1 MPGCAGARGSL
12 RAGYPGLVPQPAVDV
27 AWRPQISRFS
37 SWERGAALPGVARPD
52 EVRRCRFTPYR
63 SSQPGSGQPGASQP
77 RRETGQRSRGLPEC
91 RHASAGLLVPN
102 AIPCHREGWPG
113 APCQEGDWY
122 QRCFHLLCVIPRAL
136 LAGEGVGRVQ
146 LTQGHPRERL
156 ANHLLLPLGSL
167 GCSCTRSL
175 SPSFPPGA
183 GRSGCCCG
191 HVAAVPRSG
200 AREALRNL
208 LLLHKGCVDV
218 PGRPLRALCAATQRR
233 PFPLETSPGV
243 APGPGCLRAWSSDAG
258 TAEGLVTK
266 ATCSQLTPEPEGDG
280 SRWQQESLMA
290 KQGMSWDKSGI

>member
-1 MPGCAGARGSL
+1 MPGKEWAG
-12 RAGYPGLVPQPAVDV
+12 
-27 AWRPQISRFS
+27 FS
-37 SWERGAALPGVARPD
+37 S
-52 EVRRCRFTPYR
+52 
-63 SSQPGSGQPGASQP
+63 
-77 RRETGQRSRGLPEC
+77 
-91 RHASAGLLVPN
+91 
-102 AIPCHREGWPG
+102 HRVTQGKGWPTISCCRSG
-113 APCQEGDWY
+113 HSAAAAPVP
-122 QRCFHLLCVIPRAL
+122 FP
-136 LAGEGVGRVQ
+136 
-146 LTQGHPRERL
+146 P
-156 ANHLLLPLGSL
+156 
-167 GCSCTRSL
+167 
-175 SPSFPPGA
+175 PSPPGA

-243 APGPGCLRAWSSDAG
+243 APGPGCLRPWSSDAG

-290 KQGMSWDKSGI
+290 KQGMSWDKSGT